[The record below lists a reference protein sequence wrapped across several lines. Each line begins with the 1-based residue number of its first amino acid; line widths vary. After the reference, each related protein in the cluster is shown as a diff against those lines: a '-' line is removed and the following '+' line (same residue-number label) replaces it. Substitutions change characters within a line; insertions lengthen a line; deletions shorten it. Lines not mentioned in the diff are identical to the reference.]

1 MEKLKKAEKDYE
13 QAAKNFEKFYELQ
26 ENKKCNGRM
35 AQLPKGRKRNMQYR
49 MIFCLV
55 LVFIVLLCLGNVENL
70 MDHLLYAESKNC
82 ALLKEAAM
90 DFMLENRAEVP
101 EKVSFDDAPGGF
113 ARVVLAAMERG
124 ARNGGTDG
132 DSRTDLR
139 AMRINELRWK
149 AHEKGLN
156 VDGSREMLIA
166 ALKEVP

>member
-1 MEKLKKAEKDYE
+1 MQWKDGATAQRSEKEYAIQDDFMSRFGLH
-13 QAAKNFEKFYELQ
+13 
-26 ENKKCNGRM
+26 C
-35 AQLPKGRKRNMQYR
+35 
-49 MIFCLV
+49 
-55 LVFIVLLCLGNVENL
+55 FIVPGKRRKSDGSSGNVENL